1 MAFKLAARIGFRA
14 ACEKADPYILEPM
27 ANVEVT
33 IPESFAGTIMGDFST
48 RRGRVAGMDHDDAG
62 NSIIKARV
70 PYAEVM
76 TYSKDLRSLTRGVG
90 SYIAEV
96 DGYEEAPHEVAQK
109 LVEEYQKARA
119 EGNK

>member
-1 MAFKLAARIGFRA
+1 
-14 ACEKADPYILEPM
+14 M

-33 IPESFAGTIMGDFST
+33 VPESFAGTIMGDFST

-70 PYAEVM
+70 PYAEVV
-76 TYSKDLRSLTRGVG
+76 TYAKDLRSLTKGIG
-90 SYIAEV
+90 MYTAQI
-96 DGYEEAPHEVAQK
+96 DGYEEAPHDVAQK
-109 LVEEYQKARA
+109 LVADYLAARA